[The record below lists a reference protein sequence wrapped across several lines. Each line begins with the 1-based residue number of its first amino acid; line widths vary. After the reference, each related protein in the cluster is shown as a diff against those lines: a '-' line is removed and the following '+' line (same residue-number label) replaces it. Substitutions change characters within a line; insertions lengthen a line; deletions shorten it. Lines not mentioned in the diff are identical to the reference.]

1 MIRDCA
7 PPLLRRTRRTSPGQ
21 RWVKLRRKST
31 RARQPALSLLVLRE
45 LTHFAAAWLRKRF
58 EQPRSAEARAK
69 RCAQAGNAPASSTH
83 VWDEPAEL
91 VDTQI
96 AAQAAAC
103 GTSKMS
109 GASPTSAWRAPAFV
123 SASGTLPERYG
134 DNVRPRPGPGSPVCA
149 SSPGP

>member
-58 EQPRSAEARAK
+58 EQPRSAEARENGAH
-69 RCAQAGNAPASSTH
+69 RPGTRQRAP
-83 VWDEPAEL
+83 P
-91 VDTQI
+91 
-96 AAQAAAC
+96 
-103 GTSKMS
+103 MS
-109 GASPTSAWRAPAFV
+109 GMNPPSLLTPKLLPKLPRA
-123 SASGTLPERYG
+123 G
-134 DNVRPRPGPGSPVCA
+134 PRS
-149 SSPGP
+149 